1 MPVVRGGIPGRTT
14 VRLIPVVAAAFILSI
29 QGPAFAQEWTEFAS
43 RDDRFTCN
51 FPGQPKVTETTWTSE
66 YGAALPARV
75 YSAESGPSRYSM
87 TVVDYNQAQRILT
100 ERAKAC
106 PVGAETCRGGG
117 GATGEGY
124 WKVDVRGA
132 IAYATWKLMQ
142 RDAKVTHLMW
152 NFMDL
157 VEGHQLQL
165 TNADKSRTFAS
176 IYMHENKLYLM
187 EATVP
192 AGYPEPGLFQQ
203 SLGWLDENGIGLRYQ
218 SFYSNGFPAPARVNR
233 GGQGQGGQGQGQGRI
248 DAPSAT
254 SGQGGQAR

>member
-1 MPVVRGGIPGRTT
+1 M
-14 VRLIPVVAAAFILSI
+14 RLIPVVAAAFVLSI
-29 QGPAFAQEWTEFAS
+29 QGSAFAQEWTEFAS

-66 YGAALPARV
+66 YGASLPARV
-75 YSAESGPSRYSM
+75 YSAEVGQSRYSM
-87 TVVDYNQAQRILT
+87 TVADYNQTQRLLT
-100 ERAKAC
+100 EKAKAC
-106 PVGAETCRGGG
+106 PAGAEPCRGGG

-124 WKVDVRGA
+124 WRVDVRGA
-132 IAYATWKLMQ
+132 ITYATWKVMQ
-142 RDAKVTHLMW
+142 RDARVTHLMW

-165 TNADKSRTFAS
+165 TNTADKSRTFAS

-203 SLGWLDENGIGLRYQ
+203 SLGWLDENGVGLRYQ
-218 SFYSNGFPAPARVNR
+218 AIYSNGFPAPPRVNR
-233 GGQGQGGQGQGQGRI
+233 GGRGQGQGQGRI
-248 DAPSAT
+248 DAPGADA
-254 SGQGGQAR
+254 GQAGQAR